1 MRATGVCT
9 LAFIATVAAAFG
21 QTRLT
26 PEAVTRLALS
36 GNLELRA
43 ARQVIAEAEA
53 RARGAGRL
61 ANPELGLEAA
71 GGQDFEGRV
80 EVGLTQWFPVT
91 SRLRWE
97 RAVSQLEIAKARLEV
112 ADAERRVA
120 TAALA
125 AYVELAA
132 AREEVALGRRL
143 AESADKEAA
152 ALERQAADGLAS
164 GLDAGTGRLAA
175 GEILLSQAA
184 SQADEAASLE
194 SLATLLGT
202 ADGTSFG
209 TGGLPLPAKI
219 PAKMEVLNRPD
230 LQLAEL
236 ALESGDAE
244 IALAQASRW
253 QDVGVGL
260 FVEGER
266 SRDEPEG
273 IESEG
278 LLGMRV
284 SIPFPVWQ
292 DGRTKVQEKQA
303 ALARL
308 KQNLAALKL
317 AARNEASTAWK
328 AMQIRFESAQKSGST
343 ILPAAREQLSKT
355 EAAFGRGEADM
366 MQIFRAR
373 DRLMQ
378 FERGDLAARKAFY
391 LARVRWLSATGA
403 ILRNP

>member
-1 MRATGVCT
+1 MRATRACAVV
-9 LAFIATVAAAFG
+9 FIAGVTATFG

-26 PEAVTRLALS
+26 PESVTRLALA

-53 RARGAGRL
+53 RARGTGRL
-61 ANPELGLEAA
+61 ANPELGLAVA

-97 RAVSQLEIAKARLEV
+97 RTVSQLEITKARLEV
-112 ADAERRVA
+112 ESAEYRVVV
-120 TAALA
+120 AALA

-132 AREEVALGRRL
+132 VREEMALNRRL
-143 AESADKEAA
+143 AEAAEKEAST
-152 ALERQAADGLAS
+152 LEKQAAHGLAS
-164 GLDAGTGRLAA
+164 SLDAGAGRLAA
-175 GEILLSQAA
+175 GEILLSQTS
-184 SQADEAASLE
+184 SQANEAAALE
-194 SLATLLGT
+194 MLATLLGAS
-202 ADGTSFG
+202 ADGSF
-209 TGGLPLPAKI
+209 TTAGLPLPANVPGKTVAI
-219 PAKMEVLNRPD
+219 NRPD

-236 ALESGDAE
+236 ALQTGDAE

-253 QDVGVGL
+253 QDVGVGI

-266 SRDEPEG
+266 TRDEPEG
-273 IESEG
+273 IEPEG
-278 LLGMRV
+278 LLGLRV
-284 SIPFPVWQ
+284 SVPFPLWQ
-292 DGRTKVQEKQA
+292 DGRAKVQEKQA

-317 AARNEASTAWK
+317 VAQNEAVAAWK
-328 AMQIRFESAQKSGST
+328 TMQIRFESAQKSSST
-343 ILPAAREQLSKT
+343 VLPAAREQLAKT

-366 MQIFRAR
+366 TQIFRAR
-373 DRLMQ
+373 ERLMQ
-378 FERGDLAARKAFY
+378 FERGDLETRKAFY
-391 LARVRWLSATGA
+391 LARVRWQGATGT